1 MLDFYK
7 GMDISFVPQV
17 EADGTVAKD
26 FDGTPID
33 MLELAKKY
41 GVNAIRLRLWN
52 EPENVPQSGGYC
64 SLRHTLAMAKRIKA
78 QGMSFLLDFH
88 YSDFWADPGQQKKP
102 KAWENLTG
110 EALEKAVY
118 TFTKE
123 TLEALKAEG
132 VMPDMVQIGNEIR
145 SGLLF
150 PDGELPN
157 VDGMVR
163 LVNAG
168 IRGARAAAGEEEM
181 QIMIHLDQGG
191 RYLFI
196 KEWFDAAF
204 EHGLEDFDIIGL
216 SYYPFWHGTFMD
228 LKQTMEQLV
237 KDFGKPIIVAETA
250 HAWCKSKNGFIDE
263 AQERIAGIPA
273 TPQGQKKVLDM
284 VMNIVASL
292 PDKKGL
298 GIYYWEPLCVPKG
311 GEGGWSEN
319 MGILQADGT
328 VMEAVKAFL
337 FTRDAVCPQKPAKVY
352 EPVKLTLVGGE
363 QAALGDGQTKSVLD
377 RLKLPTEVSVLY
389 YDGTLRKHV
398 VVWGEEPVCGMPDE
412 AEPVAGEA
420 DGTAWDKCETVKAWK
435 AGKLGSYFF
444 RGSVCTQADAGEY
457 TILTVTQQIDIVA
470 SLDRGENL
478 IQDSN
483 WDNGFTAWQIEKSD
497 EKVQALFY
505 PEMVDPFPAPPINA
519 LRVEAPMNFK
529 FTVLQNI
536 TLQSAGDYRLSVFYR
551 GVDTTNVDV
560 RLFMQA
566 GDVCKEQVIH
576 PTDDDWTEHCVEWK
590 DCLAG
595 EIAIGIK
602 VSSPPVYGMI
612 RGFALVR
619 TKCL

>member
-64 SLRHTLAMAKRIKA
+64 SLHHTLAMAKRIKA

-88 YSDFWADPGQQKKP
+88 YSDFWADPGQQRKP
-102 KAWENLTG
+102 KAWEKLTG
-110 EALEKAVY
+110 EALEEAVY

-337 FTRDAVCPQKPAKVY
+337 FTREAVCPQKPAKVY
-352 EPVKLTLVGGE
+352 EPAKLTIVAGGE
-363 QAALGDGQTKSVLD
+363 
-377 RLKLPTEVSVLY
+377 LKLPAEVSVLY
-389 YDGTLRKHV
+389 YDGTLRKHAII
-398 VVWGEEPVCGMPDE
+398 WEKEPFGSLEEVQ
-412 AEPVAGEA
+412 
-420 DGTAWDKCETVKAWK
+420 AWK
-435 AGKLGSYFF
+435 DSMVGSYTF
-444 RGSVCTQADAGEY
+444 RGNVLVGAETQDDLRAVDAGMQNGTGAQCGAYMQANAKREGECI
-457 TILTVTQQIDIVA
+457 TLTVMQQIELVD

-519 LRVEAPMNFK
+519 LRVEAPMNFQ
-529 FTVLQNI
+529 FTVSQQI

-560 RLFMQA
+560 RLFMQS
-566 GDVCKEQVIH
+566 GEECREQVIH
-576 PTDDDWTEHCVEWK
+576 PTDDDWTEHVIEWK
-590 DCLAG
+590 DCPAG
-595 EIAIGIK
+595 EIAVGIK
-602 VSSPPVYGMI
+602 ISSPPVYGLI

>member
-1 MLDFYK
+1 MLDFCK

-64 SLRHTLAMAKRIKA
+64 SLRHTLAMARRIKA
-78 QGMSFLLDFH
+78 QDMSFLLDFH

-110 EALEKAVY
+110 EALEEAVY

-145 SGLLF
+145 SALLF

-168 IRGARAAAGEEEM
+168 IRGARAAAGEEEI

-196 KEWFDAAF
+196 KDWFDKAF
-204 EHGLEDFDIIGL
+204 AHGLEDFDIIGL

-284 VMNIVASL
+284 VMNIAASL

-311 GEGGWSEN
+311 GEGGWCEN

-337 FTRDAVCPQKPAKVY
+337 FT
-352 EPVKLTLVGGE
+352 
-363 QAALGDGQTKSVLD
+363 
-377 RLKLPTEVSVLY
+377 
-389 YDGTLRKHV
+389 
-398 VVWGEEPVCGMPDE
+398 
-412 AEPVAGEA
+412 
-420 DGTAWDKCETVKAWK
+420 
-435 AGKLGSYFF
+435 
-444 RGSVCTQADAGEY
+444 
-457 TILTVTQQIDIVA
+457 
-470 SLDRGENL
+470 
-478 IQDSN
+478 
-483 WDNGFTAWQIEKSD
+483 
-497 EKVQALFY
+497 
-505 PEMVDPFPAPPINA
+505 
-519 LRVEAPMNFK
+519 
-529 FTVLQNI
+529 
-536 TLQSAGDYRLSVFYR
+536 
-551 GVDTTNVDV
+551 
-560 RLFMQA
+560 
-566 GDVCKEQVIH
+566 
-576 PTDDDWTEHCVEWK
+576 
-590 DCLAG
+590 
-595 EIAIGIK
+595 
-602 VSSPPVYGMI
+602 
-612 RGFALVR
+612 
-619 TKCL
+619 

>member
-1 MLDFYK
+1 
-7 GMDISFVPQV
+7 
-17 EADGTVAKD
+17 
-26 FDGTPID
+26 
-33 MLELAKKY
+33 
-41 GVNAIRLRLWN
+41 VNAIRLRLWN

-64 SLRHTLAMAKRIKA
+64 SLRHTLAMARRIKA

-102 KAWENLTG
+102 RAWENLTG
-110 EALEKAVY
+110 EALEEAVY

-123 TLEALKAEG
+123 TLEVLKAEG

-168 IRGARAAAGEEEM
+168 IRGARAVAGEEEM

-196 KEWFDAAF
+196 KDWFDKAF
-204 EHGLEDFDIIGL
+204 AHGLEDFDIIGL

-250 HAWCKSKNGFIDE
+250 HAWCKSTNGFIDE

-284 VMNIVASL
+284 VMNIAASL
-292 PDKKGL
+292 PDKKGM
-298 GIYYWEPLCVPKG
+298 GMYYWEPLCVPKG
-311 GEGGWSEN
+311 GEGGWCEN
-319 MGILQADGT
+319 MGILQADST

-337 FTRDAVCPQKPAKVY
+337 FTRDAVCPEKPAKVY
-352 EPVKLTLVGGE
+352 EPAKLTIAVKDVEKASVSDATIAPSGE
-363 QAALGDGQTKSVLD
+363 RTTTASDDQTIPASDKQTRQVLEG
-377 RLKLPTEVSVLY
+377 LLPTEVSVLY
-389 YDGTLRKHV
+389 YDGTLRRHA
-398 VVWGEEPVCGMPDE
+398 VVWDREPSGSQEV
-412 AEPVAGEA
+412 VQ
-420 DGTAWDKCETVKAWK
+420 AWRE
-435 AGKLGSYFF
+435 GKIGSYEF
-444 RGSVCTQADAGEY
+444 RGSVCIHDVTDGGVACRAGMSDSAP
-457 TILTVTQQIDIVA
+457 LTVTQQIDLAV
-470 SLDRGENL
+470 SLDKGENL

-497 EKVQALFY
+497 ERVQALFY
-505 PEMVDPFPAPPINA
+505 PEMVEPFPAPPINA
-519 LRVEAPMNFK
+519 LHVEAPMNFR
-529 FTVLQNI
+529 FTISQKL
-536 TLQSAGDYRLSVFYR
+536 TLQSAGDYRLSVYYR

-560 RLFMQA
+560 RLFMQV
-566 GDVCKEQVIH
+566 GEECKEQVIH
-576 PTDDDWTEHCVEWK
+576 PTDDDWTEYIIEWK
-590 DCLAG
+590 DCPAG
-595 EIAIGIK
+595 EAAVGIK
-602 VSSPPVYGMI
+602 ISSPPVYGM
-612 RGFALVR
+612 
-619 TKCL
+619 